1 MNINSI
7 DLLNSRS
14 FLEQKL
20 NLTSDV
26 KNSPIYEKELLEWQ
40 PFLGLFFGRHFFMIF
55 NWS

>member
-14 FLEQKL
+14 FLEQKM

-26 KNSPIYEKELLEWQ
+26 KNSP
-40 PFLGLFFGRHFFMIF
+40 FMKKNYF
-55 NWS
+55 